1 MKGIIVPFLLVLIIG
16 SAVVPLPSA
25 MLDGLII
32 SNILL
37 ALFLLIG
44 SFSVSDPTHFS
55 TLPAILLLGVVSR
68 LLVTIS
74 TTRAILTTGDAGAI
88 VAAFGSIMVNDDL
101 LVGCILFIIISII
114 QFLVVSKGSE
124 RVAEVSARF
133 ALDALPGRQMSL
145 DADLRAGLLDPLS
158 AQQRRQDLQVESRLY
173 GALDG
178 AMKFIKGDTIATI
191 CVTIINMVGGII
203 SGTLR
208 DGKPI
213 IEALNTYTVLSIG
226 DGLAGQIPSLITCVA
241 AGVLVT
247 RVPRGDD
254 KSAEADILSQLGSM
268 PKARLITAVSAILL
282 SFVPGMPTLTCLV
295 IGLPLGLSTL
305 WSSTKKSP
313 SDLIPATFSPA
324 PLAPIGVIVSA
335 DRLSSSLPAV
345 SIIELLEKVRQ
356 STFDKWGIILPVFS
370 LSMVSAP
377 PDKRTE
383 LRAEIQGT
391 TVIAYSPEAEELE
404 PLEVF
409 IRQLEGIVQSEL
421 PALLNDAMTRS
432 LLDLH
437 NSHQGE
443 LIATLIP
450 GQITVSQVTQLLR
463 DLLSEGVSVRSFD
476 RLLQVVSEKVPLV
489 GTGRPLLEETRIAL
503 RRAIMQPFILSSE
516 KRLFGSVSA
525 AIDGALMHAER
536 SGGIPPLT
544 LIQEITAWI
553 AARRDLLHGIVVGR
567 ASRAILRDILRHN
580 GIEMAVYA
588 REELIGFSY
597 EIRELLTLVEDE
609 PADDSSDLA
618 NNATSSFEQMTTAWQ

>member
-1 MKGIIVPFLLVLIIG
+1 M
-16 SAVVPLPSA
+16 
-25 MLDGLII
+25 
-32 SNILL
+32 
-37 ALFLLIG
+37 
-44 SFSVSDPTHFS
+44 
-55 TLPAILLLGVVSR
+55 
-68 LLVTIS
+68 
-74 TTRAILTTGDAGAI
+74 
-88 VAAFGSIMVNDDL
+88 
-101 LVGCILFIIISII
+101 
-114 QFLVVSKGSE
+114 VVSKGSE

-145 DADLRAGLLDPLS
+145 DADLRAGLLDPLA

-268 PKARLITAVSAILL
+268 PKARVITAVSAILF
-282 SFVPGMPTLTCLV
+282 SFIPGMPTVTCLV
-295 IGLPLGLSTL
+295 IGLPLGLSVL
-305 WSSTKKSP
+305 WSSAKKSSIDP
-313 SDLIPATFSPA
+313 IPAAFSPS

-335 DRLSSSLPAV
+335 GRSSVPLPAISV
-345 SIIELLEKVRQ
+345 IEPLEKIRQ
-356 STFDKWGIILPVFS
+356 SIFDKWGMILPVFS
-370 LSMVSAP
+370 LSLVSAP
-377 PDKRTE
+377 PDKQTE

-391 TVIAYSPEAEELE
+391 TVIAYSPHPEESK
-404 PLEVF
+404 PLDVF
-409 IRQLEGIVQSEL
+409 GRQLEEIVESEL
-421 PALLNDAMTRS
+421 PGLINDSMTRA

-443 LIATLIP
+443 LIGTLIP
-450 GQITVSQVTQLLR
+450 GQITVSQLTQLLR

-489 GTGRPLLEETRIAL
+489 GTGRPLLEESRIAL
-503 RRAIMQPFILSSE
+503 RRAIIQPFILSSE

-525 AIDGALMHAER
+525 PIDGALMHAER
-536 SGGIPPLT
+536 SGGVPPLS
-544 LIQEITAWI
+544 LIQEITSWVD
-553 AARRDLLHGIVVGR
+553 ARRDRLHGIVVGR
-567 ASRAILRDILRHN
+567 GSRAILRDILRHN
-580 GIEMAVYA
+580 GIEIAIYA
-588 REELIGFSY
+588 REELVGFAY
-597 EIRELLTLVEDE
+597 EIGEMLTLVEDE
-609 PADDSSDLA
+609 PSDDISDSA
-618 NNATSSFEQMTTAWQ
+618 NNNTSSFDQMTSAWQ

>member
-282 SFVPGMPTLTCLV
+282 SFVPGMPTITCLV

-305 WSSTKKSP
+305 WSSAKSSSIDSIPEHFSP
-313 SDLIPATFSPA
+313 S
-324 PLAPIGVIVSA
+324 PLAPIGVIISA
-335 DRLSSSLPAV
+335 SQLSAPLPAV
-345 SIIELLEKVRQ
+345 SVIELLEKVRQ
-356 STFDKWGIILPVFS
+356 SIFDKWGVILPIFS
-370 LSMVSAP
+370 LI
-377 PDKRTE
+377 
-383 LRAEIQGT
+383 L
-391 TVIAYSPEAEELE
+391 Y
-404 PLEVF
+404 F
-409 IRQLEGIVQSEL
+409 I
-421 PALLNDAMTRS
+421 
-432 LLDLH
+432 
-437 NSHQGE
+437 
-443 LIATLIP
+443 
-450 GQITVSQVTQLLR
+450 
-463 DLLSEGVSVRSFD
+463 
-476 RLLQVVSEKVPLV
+476 
-489 GTGRPLLEETRIAL
+489 
-503 RRAIMQPFILSSE
+503 
-516 KRLFGSVSA
+516 
-525 AIDGALMHAER
+525 
-536 SGGIPPLT
+536 
-544 LIQEITAWI
+544 
-553 AARRDLLHGIVVGR
+553 
-567 ASRAILRDILRHN
+567 
-580 GIEMAVYA
+580 
-588 REELIGFSY
+588 
-597 EIRELLTLVEDE
+597 
-609 PADDSSDLA
+609 
-618 NNATSSFEQMTTAWQ
+618 